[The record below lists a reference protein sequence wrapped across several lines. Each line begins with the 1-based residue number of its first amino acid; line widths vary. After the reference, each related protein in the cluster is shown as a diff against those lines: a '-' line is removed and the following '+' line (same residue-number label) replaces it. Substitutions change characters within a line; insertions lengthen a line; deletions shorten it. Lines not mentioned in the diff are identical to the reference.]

1 MSLAYT
7 TQYIGTGRRKV
18 AIARVRLVPGTG
30 VITVNRRPLEEYFS
44 IKTMQAMVVQPL
56 RLTAMLEKYDVL
68 ANVRGGGISG
78 QAGAMRHG
86 IARALLRVDES
97 LRKTIKKAGF
107 LTRDPRIKE
116 RRKYGLR
123 KARKAPQWAKR

>member
-1 MSLAYT
+1 MAYT
-7 TQYIGTGRRKV
+7 VQYTGTGRRKV
-18 AIARVRLVPGTG
+18 AVARVRLVPGTG
-30 VITVNRRPLEEYFS
+30 AIVVNRRPFEEYFPV
-44 IKTMQAMVVQPL
+44 KTMQAVVVQPL
-56 RLTAMLEKYDVL
+56 RLTAMLDKYDVM

-78 QAGAMRHG
+78 QAGAVRHG
-86 IARALLRVDES
+86 IARALLRVDDS

-107 LTRDPRIKE
+107 LTRDPRVKE